1 MFYSVLLNVPVLVG
15 VALPRRYSCTLY
27 LVGVAVA
34 VGVAVPHMCRC
45 SVIGV
50 FQRAFHAHAKC

>member
-1 MFYSVLLNVPVLVG
+1 MFFSVLLNVPVLVG

-34 VGVAVPHMCRC
+34 VGVAVPLRC
-45 SVIGV
+45 SCTSYV
-50 FQRAFHAHAKC
+50 